1 MTQRTWIHPSWIIV
15 LAGVCAALHVGK
27 LPPALPVLQATL
39 GMGLVEASFLLSALQ
54 IASMTLGLAVGLT
67 ADGIGLRRSM
77 LTGLA
82 LLTCASAGGGFVTTA
97 SDLLGLRTLE
107 GLGFLLVVM
116 PAPGLIRRTVS
127 PQQLTTRMGWWGSY
141 MPAGSAM
148 ALLCGPWIVA
158 RVGWQIWWWV
168 LALVSVA
175 MWFAVWRCVPVVPP
189 APANAQDA
197 WTKRLLLTLKTPGV
211 WWVALTFAVYSG
223 QWMAVIG
230 FLPTMYAE
238 MGLSASTTG
247 VLTAC
252 VAMAN
257 MLGNIA
263 SGRLLQR
270 GWTPRAVLWLGFAC
284 MALGAFGAFGQWG
297 AWDLPLAVRFVCV
310 VIFSAVGG
318 VIPGTLFATAVRVA
332 PSEGTLSTT
341 VGYMQQ
347 WSAWGQFAGPPMVA
361 LVATWT
367 GGWQWT
373 WVVTV
378 AMCGVGM
385 VLAYR
390 IGVLLSLPP
399 AGQGIRVCA

>member
-1 MTQRTWIHPSWIIV
+1 
-15 LAGVCAALHVGK
+15 
-27 LPPALPVLQATL
+27 
-39 GMGLVEASFLLSALQ
+39 
-54 IASMTLGLAVGLT
+54 
-67 ADGIGLRRSM
+67 
-77 LTGLA
+77 
-82 LLTCASAGGGFVTTA
+82 
-97 SDLLGLRTLE
+97 
-107 GLGFLLVVM
+107 
-116 PAPGLIRRTVS
+116 
-127 PQQLTTRMGWWGSY
+127 
-141 MPAGSAM
+141 
-148 ALLCGPWIVA
+148 
-158 RVGWQIWWWV
+158 
-168 LALVSVA
+168 
-175 MWFAVWRCVPVVPP
+175 
-189 APANAQDA
+189 
-197 WTKRLLLTLKTPGV
+197 
-211 WWVALTFAVYSG
+211 
-223 QWMAVIG
+223 
-230 FLPTMYAE
+230 
-238 MGLSASTTG
+238 
-247 VLTAC
+247 
-252 VAMAN
+252 
-257 MLGNIA
+257 
-263 SGRLLQR
+263 
-270 GWTPRAVLWLGFAC
+270 

-390 IGVLLSLPP
+390 IGVLLSPPP